1 MYTNVILVTLM
12 IHKDIIHRPGFLIR
26 RGNDTLLQQLYE
38 LVRKCRKIYQ
48 QALVHFQALE
58 VVLIHFQRI

>member
-12 IHKDIIHRPGFLIR
+12 IHKDIIHIPGFLIG

-58 VVLIHFQRI
+58 IVLIHFQRI